1 MVAALVS
8 LLFPQAVCQIP
19 IMKCSIGDPLLFHHK
34 HFQPGDVSIG
44 AIMSQIYQF
53 SAMITFG
60 HHPTIDLFEDIFYFV
75 PSWTF
80 HAALRILST
89 NGRFSP
95 NYNCDPQNNLI
106 AVIGGPNPEVSFHM
120 AIILGHFKLPQFVYG
135 SASLVNENPQ
145 AAFYHQMLPNVNHQY
160 KGILQLLLHFR
171 WTWIGTVEIT
181 NDDGER
187 FIHEILPKFAE
198 KGICFD
204 FIERFPVLAYSN
216 DIAVMVG
223 KGMKMYHVVMRST
236 VTVVILHGQIHTIM
250 LLRLLHEFST
260 YNDPPMQTRGKVWIM
275 TIQMDFTSL
284 PFQRSSSI
292 DFLHGALSFSVH
304 SEDVS
309 GFQNFLQ
316 TRNPTLE
323 RDYGFIR
330 VFWEEAFQCSFPG
343 SMRDIQSRS
352 ICTGEEKLETLPASV
367 FEMKMTSH
375 SYSIYN
381 AVYALAHALQDMH
394 SSQFKGRARVEEA
407 RLNFLKKQPWQ
418 INRFVRSISFNNSA
432 GAKVSFNQHGELETT
447 LDIINWVAFPNQ
459 SFLRVK
465 VGGAD
470 PMASQEEMFSL
481 CEEAIV
487 WPNSFNQAQPL
498 SLCNDRCHVG
508 YRKAGEKG
516 KPFCCYNC
524 LPCPEGKISNQKDMD
539 DCFECPENQHPNK
552 ERNECLLKS
561 ISFLSFDEP
570 LGIGLAVSALSLFFI
585 TVLVLGIFT
594 KYKDTPIVKANN
606 RNLSYTL
613 LVSLMLS
620 FLCVLLF
627 IGQPGKVACLL
638 QQTAFGLI
646 FSVAVGCVLAKT
658 IMVVCAFM
666 ATKPGSRMRKWM
678 GWKMATSIVL
688 FCSLIQASLCAV
700 WLATSPPFPDLD
712 MNSMAGKMIVKCND
726 GSTIMFY
733 SVLGFLGF
741 LSMSS
746 FLVAFLARKLPDGF
760 NEAKLITFSMLVFCS
775 VWFSFV
781 PTYLSTK
788 GKYTVAVEIFSILA
802 SSAGLLVCIFSPKCY
817 IILARSDLN
826 NKEQLKRR
834 NL

>member
-1 MVAALVS
+1 MHDDIACPSNSRFMV
-8 LLFPQAVCQIP
+8 
-19 IMKCSIGDPLLFHHK
+19 
-34 HFQPGDVSIG
+34 
-44 AIMSQIYQF
+44 QIYQHVLSLAF
-53 SAMITFG
+53 AVQEINKNTQIVPNITLGF
-60 HHPTIDLFEDIFYFV
+60 HIYNSYFI
-75 PSWTF
+75 PSWTY
-80 HAALRILST
+80 HASLEMLSAK
-89 NGRFSP
+89 GKFMP
-95 NYNCDPQNNLI
+95 NYNCDTENNLM
-106 AVIGGPNPEVSFHM
+106 AVIGGPNPQVILNM
-120 AIILGHFKLPQFVYG
+120 ANILWPFKLPQLIYG
-135 SASLVNENPQ
+135 SAPLVTENPQ
-145 AAFYHQMLPNVNHQY
+145 AAFYHQMFPNGHHQY
-160 KGILQLLLHFR
+160 QGILQLLLHFG
-171 WTWIGTVEIT
+171 WTWIGVATM
-181 NDDGER
+181 NDDNGER
-187 FIHEILPKFAE
+187 FIHEILPKFAQE
-198 KGICFD
+198 GICLD
-204 FIERFPVLAYSN
+204 FIERCPVITYSN
-216 DIAVMVG
+216 DVG
-223 KGMKMYHVVMRST
+223 KMIEEGIKTCRVIMSST
-236 VTVVILHGQIHTIM
+236 VNVVILHGEIDAMI
-250 LLRLLHEFST
+250 LLRSFPDLSEYEGISIK
-260 YNDPPMQTRGKVWIM
+260 TRGKVWIM
-275 TIQMDFTSL
+275 TVQMDFTSL

-323 RDYGFIR
+323 RDDGFIW
-330 VFWEEAFQCSFPG
+330 VFWEEAFQCSFPD

-352 ICTGEEKLETLPASV
+352 ICTGEEKLESLPASV

-381 AVYALAHALQDMH
+381 AVYALSHALHEMH
-394 SSQFKGRARVEEA
+394 SSQIKHRAKVYEA
-407 RLNFLKKQPWQ
+407 RLDVLKKQPWQ
-418 INRFVRSISFNNSA
+418 LNHFLRRTSFNNSA
-432 GAKVSFNQHGELETT
+432 GAKVSFNQHGELKAG
-447 LDIINWVAFPNQ
+447 LDIINWVTFTNQ
-459 SFLRVK
+459 SFLRVR
-465 VGGAD
+465 VGKLD
-470 PMASQEEMFSL
+470 PMAFHGEMFTIQEEN
-481 CEEAIV
+481 IV
-487 WPNSFNQAQPL
+487 WPSRFNLAQPL
-498 SLCNDRCHVG
+498 SLCNAYCRTG
-508 YRKAGEKG
+508 YRKARKEGS
-516 KPFCCYNC
+516 PFCCYNC
-524 LPCPEGKISNQKDMD
+524 LQCPEGKISNFKDMD
-539 DCFECPENQHPNK
+539 DCFQCPQDQYPNK
-552 ERNECLLKS
+552 ERNDCLLKDV
-561 ISFLSFDEP
+561 SFLSYEEP
-570 LGIGLAVSALSLFFI
+570 LGIGLASSAVSLFLI
-585 TVLVLGIFT
+585 TALVFRIFT

-712 MNSMAGKMIVKCND
+712 MNSMADKIIVKCND

-746 FLVAFLARKLPDGF
+746 FLVAFLARKLPDSF

-788 GKYTVAVEIFSILA
+788 GKYMVAVEIFSILA
-802 SSAGLLVCIFSPKCY
+802 SSAGLLVCIFFPKCY
-817 IILARSDLN
+817 IILVRSDLN
-826 NKEQLKRR
+826 NRKKLIRKKH
-834 NL
+834 